1 MKKLKNKAFGR
12 DFEHSGNEF
21 DLASLNGWED
31 READNVK
38 SQEIVWVFPLGR
50 CVFFVVSGTSSSV
63 NGAVVGSA
71 GHMIDLTGSEGLDG
85 TKVDIIKPQ
94 VDCFVFP
101 VAHDVIVPAGRLS
114 SKFGLRH
121 WPSVFRD
128 VVFPHG
134 PEAGAD

>member
-12 DFEHSGNEF
+12 DFEHSGNEI
-21 DLASLNGWED
+21 DLASLKGWED

-38 SQEIVWVFPLGR
+38 SQ
-50 CVFFVVSGTSSSV
+50 
-63 NGAVVGSA
+63 
-71 GHMIDLTGSEGLDG
+71 
-85 TKVDIIKPQ
+85 

-101 VAHDVIVPAGRLS
+101 VGHGVIVPAGRPS

-134 PEAGAD
+134 PGAGADRFVLESC